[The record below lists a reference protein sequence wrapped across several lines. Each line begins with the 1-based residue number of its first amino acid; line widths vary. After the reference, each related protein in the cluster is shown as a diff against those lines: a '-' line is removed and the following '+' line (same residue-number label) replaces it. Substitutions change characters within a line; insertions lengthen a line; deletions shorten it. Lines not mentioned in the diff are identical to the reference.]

1 MSEMNRNTL
10 WKDALSSL
18 NHSWGRFIG
27 ITLLMAVSAF
37 TFIGLK
43 MAGPDMKNTA
53 QTYYQEVNLA
63 DLTVSSNYGLDKNDT
78 QTIKNQ
84 AKKATLDFGYL
95 QDATINNSKTSL
107 RVLSESKNISTSQ
120 LISGNFPKKDNQI
133 AISYLLRNKYHIGE
147 WITLNEHSN
156 LKNSRFK
163 IVGFIRPS
171 EYTDKSNLG
180 QTNVGTGQLSGVAI
194 VKKSAF
200 KAQSYSIA
208 RIRFNKTKEL
218 DPYSSTYQKFIDNKK
233 ERLTN
238 SLAQNSKL
246 KKTEVDNNFK
256 DAQKQI
262 RQAKEQIQLA
272 ENNGL
277 NMSREK
283 ARLEKQ
289 QKKLNEQE
297 QEIKQLGSISY
308 YVNDRK
314 NDSGYDTYQSNS
326 EKIELI
332 TNIFPVFLFAVAAL
346 VSFSTMTR
354 FIDEERQNIGVLR
367 ALGYSKLDTSLK
379 FVIYSLTAALTGVFI
394 GAIGGYWILP
404 RIIFNAYTANLT
416 LTNFQSGFSWKY
428 LFLTF
433 LISILCT
440 TGAAVI
446 QLFIVLRAKTS
457 ELLLPKPPKNG
468 SRILL
473 EKIKPFWQHLSFNY
487 KVTLRNIFRYKV
499 KMIMTILGIAGCT
512 GLLMMGFGIRDSLAG
527 IGQKQYSEIIK
538 YDLIAI
544 DKNSLSSE
552 QSSRLNQKL
561 SSSQVNKYLPVYF
574 ENVSKKIAGTNQ
586 DLSIIVPEK
595 SSQISKY
602 ISLRNRSSGQKINL
616 NSRGI
621 VISEKLAKLLNLSIG
636 DELSLVTTNGK
647 KVKLPISNIC
657 EMYMGHY
664 VLMNSKV
671 YQKYFNKKVNSNA
684 QLIELNNKKQTNS
697 FANSLMKTGAVSAIN
712 LNTNNQQIIDSLI
725 QSMNKVIFLLIGLAA
740 LLAVVVIFTLTTTNL
755 EERMREIATLKV
767 LGFYNNEASLYIYR
781 ETIILSIFGILIG
794 FLVGN
799 WLHGFIIDNLAP
811 LNAIFRP
818 RILFSNY
825 LLSAL
830 IPLVITGI
838 MAIFVNRKIK
848 EVNMLEALKS
858 VD

>member
-1 MSEMNRNTL
+1 MNRNTL

-95 QDATINNSKTSL
+95 QDTTINNSKTSL
-107 RVLSESKNISTSQ
+107 RVLSESKNISTNQ

-133 AISYLLRNKYHIGE
+133 VLSYLLRNKYHIGE

-664 VLMNSKV
+664 VLMNSNV

-794 FLVGN
+794 FLIGN
-799 WLHGFIIDNLAP
+799 WLHGFIIDNLSP
-811 LNAIFRP
+811 LNAMFRP
-818 RILFSNY
+818 GILFSNY

>member
-1 MSEMNRNTL
+1 MNRNTL

-657 EMYMGHY
+657 KMYMGHY
-664 VLMNSKV
+664 VLMNSNV

-794 FLVGN
+794 FLIGN

-811 LNAIFRP
+811 LNAMFKP
-818 RILFSNY
+818 GILFSNY

>member
-1 MSEMNRNTL
+1 MNRRIL

-27 ITLLMAVSAF
+27 ILLLMAVSAF
-37 TFIGLK
+37 AFIGLK
-43 MAGPDMKNTA
+43 MAGPDMRNTA
-53 QTYYQEVNLA
+53 QTYYQDVNLA

-78 QTIKNQ
+78 QTIKKQ
-84 AKKATLDFGYL
+84 AKKATIDFGYL
-95 QDATINNSKTSL
+95 QDTTINNSKTSL
-107 RVLSESKNISTSQ
+107 RVLSESKNISTNQ

-133 AISYLLRNKYHIGE
+133 VLSYLLRNKYHIGE

-664 VLMNSKV
+664 VLMNSNV

-781 ETIILSIFGILIG
+781 ETIIS
-794 FLVGN
+794 
-799 WLHGFIIDNLAP
+799 
-811 LNAIFRP
+811 
-818 RILFSNY
+818 
-825 LLSAL
+825 
-830 IPLVITGI
+830 
-838 MAIFVNRKIK
+838 
-848 EVNMLEALKS
+848 
-858 VD
+858 

>member
-1 MSEMNRNTL
+1 MR
-10 WKDALSSL
+10 
-18 NHSWGRFIG
+18 
-27 ITLLMAVSAF
+27 
-37 TFIGLK
+37 
-43 MAGPDMKNTA
+43 NTA
-53 QTYYQEVNLA
+53 QTYYQDVNLA

-78 QTIKNQ
+78 QTIKKQ
-84 AKKATLDFGYL
+84 AKKATIDFGYL
-95 QDATINNSKTSL
+95 QDTTINNSKTSL
-107 RVLSESKNISTSQ
+107 RVLSESKNISTNQ
-120 LISGNFPKKDNQI
+120 LISGNFLKKDNQI
-133 AISYLLRNKYHIGE
+133 VLSYLLRNKYHIGE

-664 VLMNSKV
+664 VLMNSNV

-794 FLVGN
+794 FLIGN
-799 WLHGFIIDNLAP
+799 WLHGFIIDNLSP
-811 LNAIFRP
+811 LNAMFRP
-818 RILFSNY
+818 GILFSNY

>member
-664 VLMNSKV
+664 VLMNSNV

-740 LLAVVVIFTLTTTNL
+740 LLAVVVIFTLTTTNI

-811 LNAIFRP
+811 LNAMFRP
-818 RILFSNY
+818 GILFSNY

>member
-1 MSEMNRNTL
+1 MNRNTL

-289 QKKLNEQE
+289 QKKLNEQG

-574 ENVSKKIAGTNQ
+574 ENASKKIAGTNQ

-664 VLMNSKV
+664 VLMNSNV

-794 FLVGN
+794 FLIGN
-799 WLHGFIIDNLAP
+799 WLHGFIIDNLSP
-811 LNAIFRP
+811 LNAMFRP
-818 RILFSNY
+818 GILFSNY

>member
-1 MSEMNRNTL
+1 MNRNTL

-43 MAGPDMKNTA
+43 MAGPDMRNTA
-53 QTYYQEVNLA
+53 QTYYQDVNLA

-428 LFLTF
+428 LFLTI
-433 LISILCT
+433 LIAILCT

-664 VLMNSKV
+664 VLMNSNV

-794 FLVGN
+794 FLIGN
-799 WLHGFIIDNLAP
+799 WLHGFIIDNLSP
-811 LNAIFRP
+811 LNAMFRP
-818 RILFSNY
+818 GILFSNY

>member
-1 MSEMNRNTL
+1 MNRNTL

-664 VLMNSKV
+664 VLMNSNV

-794 FLVGN
+794 FLIGN

-811 LNAIFRP
+811 LNAMFRP
-818 RILFSNY
+818 GILFSNY

>member
-1 MSEMNRNTL
+1 M
-10 WKDALSSL
+10 
-18 NHSWGRFIG
+18 
-27 ITLLMAVSAF
+27 
-37 TFIGLK
+37 
-43 MAGPDMKNTA
+43 
-53 QTYYQEVNLA
+53 
-63 DLTVSSNYGLDKNDT
+63 
-78 QTIKNQ
+78 
-84 AKKATLDFGYL
+84 
-95 QDATINNSKTSL
+95 
-107 RVLSESKNISTSQ
+107 
-120 LISGNFPKKDNQI
+120 ISGNFPKKDNQI

-664 VLMNSKV
+664 VLMNSNV

-794 FLVGN
+794 FLIGN
-799 WLHGFIIDNLAP
+799 WLHGFIIDNLSP
-811 LNAIFRP
+811 LNAMFRP
-818 RILFSNY
+818 GILFSNY

>member
-1 MSEMNRNTL
+1 MSEMNRNIL

-664 VLMNSKV
+664 VLMNSNV

-794 FLVGN
+794 FLIGN
-799 WLHGFIIDNLAP
+799 WLHGFIIDNLSP
-811 LNAIFRP
+811 LNAMFRP
-818 RILFSNY
+818 GILFSNY

>member
-1 MSEMNRNTL
+1 MNRNTL

-664 VLMNSKV
+664 VLMNSNV

-725 QSMNKVIFLLIGLAA
+725 QSMDKVMLLLIGLAA

-794 FLVGN
+794 FLIGN
-799 WLHGFIIDNLAP
+799 WLHGFIIDNLSP
-811 LNAIFRP
+811 LNAMFRP
-818 RILFSNY
+818 GILFSNY

>member
-1 MSEMNRNTL
+1 MNRNTL

-27 ITLLMAVSAF
+27 ITFLMAVSAF

-664 VLMNSKV
+664 VLMNSNV

-794 FLVGN
+794 FLIGN
-799 WLHGFIIDNLAP
+799 WLHGFIIDNLSP
-811 LNAIFRP
+811 LNAMFRP
-818 RILFSNY
+818 GILFSNY

>member
-1 MSEMNRNTL
+1 MNRRIL

-27 ITLLMAVSAF
+27 ILLLMAVSAF
-37 TFIGLK
+37 AFIGLK
-43 MAGPDMKNTA
+43 MAGPDMRNTA
-53 QTYYQEVNLA
+53 QTYYQDVNLA

-78 QTIKNQ
+78 QTIKKQ
-84 AKKATLDFGYL
+84 AKKATIDFGYL
-95 QDATINNSKTSL
+95 QDTTINNSKTSL
-107 RVLSESKNISTSQ
+107 RVLSESKNISTNQ

-664 VLMNSKV
+664 VLMNSNV

-794 FLVGN
+794 FLIGN
-799 WLHGFIIDNLAP
+799 WLHGFIIDNLSP
-811 LNAIFRP
+811 LNAMFRP
-818 RILFSNY
+818 GILFSNY

>member
-1 MSEMNRNTL
+1 MNRNTL

-18 NHSWGRFIG
+18 NHSGGRFIG

-664 VLMNSKV
+664 VLMNSNV

-794 FLVGN
+794 FLIGN
-799 WLHGFIIDNLAP
+799 WLHGFIIDNLSP
-811 LNAIFRP
+811 LNAMFRP
-818 RILFSNY
+818 GILFSNY

>member
-1 MSEMNRNTL
+1 MNRRIL

-27 ITLLMAVSAF
+27 ILLLMAVSAF
-37 TFIGLK
+37 AFIGLK
-43 MAGPDMKNTA
+43 MAGPDMRNTA
-53 QTYYQEVNLA
+53 QTYYQDVNLA

-84 AKKATLDFGYL
+84 AKKATIDFGYL
-95 QDATINNSKTSL
+95 QDTTINNSKTSL

-120 LISGNFPKKDNQI
+120 LISGNLPKKDNQI
-133 AISYLLRNKYHIGE
+133 AISYLLRDKYHLGE
-147 WITLNEHSN
+147 WITLNQHSN

-163 IVGFIRPS
+163 IVGFMRPS
-171 EYTDKSNLG
+171 EYTDKSEIG
-180 QTNVGTGQLSGVAI
+180 QTNVGTGQLSGIAV
-194 VKKSAF
+194 VKKNAF
-200 KAQSYSIA
+200 KSQNYSIA

-218 DPYSSTYQKFIDNKK
+218 APYSSTYQKFIDNKK

-238 SLAQNSKL
+238 SLKQSGKL
-246 KKTEVDNNFK
+246 KKVEVDNNFK
-256 DAQKQI
+256 AAQKQI
-262 RQAKEQIQLA
+262 KQAKAQIQLA

-277 NMSREK
+277 EMTKEK
-283 ARLEKQ
+283 GKLEKQ
-289 QKKLNEQE
+289 QKKLNEQK

-379 FVIYSLTAALTGVFI
+379 FVIYSLTAALVGVFI
-394 GAIGGYWILP
+394 GAIGGSWILP

-428 LFLTF
+428 LFLTI
-433 LISILCT
+433 LIAILCT
-440 TGAAVI
+440 TGAAII
-446 QLFIVLRAKTS
+446 QLFIVLQAKTS

-538 YDLIAI
+538 YDLIAV
-544 DKNSLSSE
+544 DKNSLSSK
-552 QSSRLNQKL
+552 QSTKLNQKL
-561 SSSQVNKYLPVYF
+561 SSSQVKKYLPVYF

-595 SSQISKY
+595 SSEISKY

-616 NSRGI
+616 NNKGI
-621 VISEKLAKLLNLSIG
+621 VISEKLAKLLNLSMG

-647 KVKLPISNIC
+647 KVKLPISSIC

-664 VLMNSKV
+664 VLMNLKV
-671 YQKYFNKKVNSNA
+671 YQKYFEQKASSNA
-684 QLIELNNKKQTNS
+684 QLIELNNKNQINS
-697 FANSLMKTGAVSAIN
+697 FASSLIKTGAVSAIN
-712 LNTNNQQIIDSLI
+712 LNTNNQQIVDSLI
-725 QSMNKVIFLLIGLAA
+725 QSMDKVMFLLIGMAA
-740 LLAVVVIFTLTTTNL
+740 VLAVVVIFTLTTTNL

-781 ETIILSIFGILIG
+781 ETIILSIFGVLIG

-811 LNAIFRP
+811 LNAMFKP
-818 RILFSNY
+818 GILFSNY

-830 IPLVITGI
+830 ISLVITAI
-838 MAIFVNRKIK
+838 MSVFVNRKIK

>member
-1 MSEMNRNTL
+1 MNRNTL

-289 QKKLNEQE
+289 QNKLNEQE

-664 VLMNSKV
+664 VLMNSNV

-794 FLVGN
+794 FLIGN
-799 WLHGFIIDNLAP
+799 WLHGFIIDNLSP
-811 LNAIFRP
+811 LNAMFRP
-818 RILFSNY
+818 GILFSNY

-858 VD
+858 LD

>member
-1 MSEMNRNTL
+1 MNRRIL

-27 ITLLMAVSAF
+27 ILLLMAVSAF
-37 TFIGLK
+37 AFIGLK
-43 MAGPDMKNTA
+43 MAGPDMRNTA
-53 QTYYQEVNLA
+53 QTYYQDVNLA

-78 QTIKNQ
+78 QTIKKQ
-84 AKKATLDFGYL
+84 AKKATIDFGYL
-95 QDATINNSKTSL
+95 QDTTINNSKTSL
-107 RVLSESKNISTSQ
+107 RVLSESKNISTNQ

-133 AISYLLRNKYHIGE
+133 VLSYLLRNKYHIGE

-367 ALGYSKLDTSLK
+367 ASGYSKLDTSLK

-664 VLMNSKV
+664 VLMNSNV

-794 FLVGN
+794 FLIGN
-799 WLHGFIIDNLAP
+799 WLHGFIIDNLSP
-811 LNAIFRP
+811 LNAMFRP
-818 RILFSNY
+818 GILFSNY

>member
-1 MSEMNRNTL
+1 MNRNTL

-616 NSRGI
+616 NSGGI

-664 VLMNSKV
+664 VLMNSNV

-767 LGFYNNEASLYIYR
+767 LGFYNNEVSLYIYR

-794 FLVGN
+794 FLIGN
-799 WLHGFIIDNLAP
+799 WLHGFIIDNLSP
-811 LNAIFRP
+811 LNAMFRP
-818 RILFSNY
+818 GILFSNY

>member
-1 MSEMNRNTL
+1 MR
-10 WKDALSSL
+10 
-18 NHSWGRFIG
+18 
-27 ITLLMAVSAF
+27 
-37 TFIGLK
+37 
-43 MAGPDMKNTA
+43 NTA
-53 QTYYQEVNLA
+53 QTYYQDVNLA

-78 QTIKNQ
+78 QTIKKQ
-84 AKKATLDFGYL
+84 AKKATIDFGYL
-95 QDATINNSKTSL
+95 QDTTINNSKTSL
-107 RVLSESKNISTSQ
+107 RVLSESKNISTNQ

-133 AISYLLRNKYHIGE
+133 VLSYLLRNKYHIGE

-664 VLMNSKV
+664 VLMNSNV

-794 FLVGN
+794 FLIGN
-799 WLHGFIIDNLAP
+799 WLHGFIIDNLSP
-811 LNAIFRP
+811 LNAMFRP
-818 RILFSNY
+818 GILFSNY

>member
-1 MSEMNRNTL
+1 MNRRIL

-27 ITLLMAVSAF
+27 ILLLMAVSAF
-37 TFIGLK
+37 AFIGLK

-664 VLMNSKV
+664 VLMNSNV

-725 QSMNKVIFLLIGLAA
+725 QSMNKVIFLFIGLAA

-811 LNAIFRP
+811 LNAMFRP
-818 RILFSNY
+818 GILFSNY

>member
-1 MSEMNRNTL
+1 MR
-10 WKDALSSL
+10 
-18 NHSWGRFIG
+18 
-27 ITLLMAVSAF
+27 
-37 TFIGLK
+37 
-43 MAGPDMKNTA
+43 NTA
-53 QTYYQEVNLA
+53 QTYYQDVNLV

-78 QTIKNQ
+78 QTIKKQ
-84 AKKATLDFGYL
+84 AKKATIDFGYL
-95 QDATINNSKTSL
+95 QDTTINNSKTSL
-107 RVLSESKNISTSQ
+107 RVLSESKNISTNQ

-133 AISYLLRNKYHIGE
+133 VLSYLLRNKYHIGE

-664 VLMNSKV
+664 VLMNSNV

-794 FLVGN
+794 FLIGN
-799 WLHGFIIDNLAP
+799 WLHGFIIDNLSP
-811 LNAIFRP
+811 LNAMFRP
-818 RILFSNY
+818 GILFSNY

>member
-1 MSEMNRNTL
+1 MNRNTL

-43 MAGPDMKNTA
+43 MAGPDMKNTT

-78 QTIKNQ
+78 QTIKKQ
-84 AKKATLDFGYL
+84 AKKATIDFGYL
-95 QDATINNSKTSL
+95 QDTTINNSKTSL

-664 VLMNSKV
+664 VLMNSNV

-794 FLVGN
+794 FLIGN
-799 WLHGFIIDNLAP
+799 WLHGFIIDNLSP
-811 LNAIFRP
+811 LNAMFRP
-818 RILFSNY
+818 GILFSNY

>member
-1 MSEMNRNTL
+1 MNRNTL

-133 AISYLLRNKYHIGE
+133 VISYLLRNKYHIGE

-289 QKKLNEQE
+289 QKKLNEQG

-664 VLMNSKV
+664 VLMNSNV

-794 FLVGN
+794 FLIGN
-799 WLHGFIIDNLAP
+799 WLHGFIIDNLSP
-811 LNAIFRP
+811 LNAMFRP
-818 RILFSNY
+818 GILFSNY

>member
-1 MSEMNRNTL
+1 MNRNTL

-664 VLMNSKV
+664 VLMNSNV

-794 FLVGN
+794 FLIGN
-799 WLHGFIIDNLAP
+799 WLHGFIIDNLSP
-811 LNAIFRP
+811 LNAMFRP
-818 RILFSNY
+818 GILFSNY

-830 IPLVITGI
+830 IPLVITSI

>member
-1 MSEMNRNTL
+1 MNRNTL

-133 AISYLLRNKYHIGE
+133 VLSYLLRNKYHIGE

-379 FVIYSLTAALTGVFI
+379 FVIYSLTAALTGVLV

-487 KVTLRNIFRYKV
+487 KVTLRNFFRYKV

-664 VLMNSKV
+664 VLMNSNV

-794 FLVGN
+794 FLIGN
-799 WLHGFIIDNLAP
+799 WLHGFIIDNLSP
-811 LNAIFRP
+811 LNAMFRP
-818 RILFSNY
+818 GILFSNY

>member
-1 MSEMNRNTL
+1 MNRNTL

-664 VLMNSKV
+664 VLMNSNV

-794 FLVGN
+794 FLIGN
-799 WLHGFIIDNLAP
+799 WLHGFIIDNLSP
-811 LNAIFRP
+811 LNAMFRP
-818 RILFSNY
+818 GILFSNY

-858 VD
+858 LD

>member
-1 MSEMNRNTL
+1 MNRNTL

-133 AISYLLRNKYHIGE
+133 VLSYLLRNKYHIGE

-262 RQAKEQIQLA
+262 KQAKKQIQLA

-277 NMSREK
+277 EITKEK
-283 ARLEKQ
+283 EKLEKQ

-538 YDLIAI
+538 YDLIVI

-552 QSSRLNQKL
+552 QSTKLNQKL

-595 SSQISKY
+595 NSQISKY

-664 VLMNSKV
+664 LLMNSNV

-811 LNAIFRP
+811 LNAMFRP
-818 RILFSNY
+818 GILFSNY

>member
-1 MSEMNRNTL
+1 MNRS
-10 WKDALSSL
+10 KKLSS
-18 NHSWGRFIG
+18 
-27 ITLLMAVSAF
+27 
-37 TFIGLK
+37 
-43 MAGPDMKNTA
+43 
-53 QTYYQEVNLA
+53 
-63 DLTVSSNYGLDKNDT
+63 
-78 QTIKNQ
+78 
-84 AKKATLDFGYL
+84 
-95 QDATINNSKTSL
+95 
-107 RVLSESKNISTSQ
+107 
-120 LISGNFPKKDNQI
+120 
-133 AISYLLRNKYHIGE
+133 
-147 WITLNEHSN
+147 
-156 LKNSRFK
+156 
-163 IVGFIRPS
+163 
-171 EYTDKSNLG
+171 
-180 QTNVGTGQLSGVAI
+180 
-194 VKKSAF
+194 
-200 KAQSYSIA
+200 
-208 RIRFNKTKEL
+208 
-218 DPYSSTYQKFIDNKK
+218 
-233 ERLTN
+233 
-238 SLAQNSKL
+238 
-246 KKTEVDNNFK
+246 
-256 DAQKQI
+256 
-262 RQAKEQIQLA
+262 
-272 ENNGL
+272 
-277 NMSREK
+277 
-283 ARLEKQ
+283 
-289 QKKLNEQE
+289 
-297 QEIKQLGSISY
+297 LGSISY

-664 VLMNSKV
+664 VLMNSNV

-794 FLVGN
+794 FLIGN
-799 WLHGFIIDNLAP
+799 WLHGFIIDNLSP
-811 LNAIFRP
+811 LNAMFRP
-818 RILFSNY
+818 GILFSNY

>member
-1 MSEMNRNTL
+1 MR
-10 WKDALSSL
+10 
-18 NHSWGRFIG
+18 
-27 ITLLMAVSAF
+27 
-37 TFIGLK
+37 
-43 MAGPDMKNTA
+43 NTA
-53 QTYYQEVNLA
+53 QTYYQDVKLA
-63 DLTVSSNYGLDKNDT
+63 DLTVSSNYGLDKKDT
-78 QTIKNQ
+78 QTIKKQ
-84 AKKATLDFGYL
+84 AKKATMDFGYL
-95 QDATINNSKTSL
+95 QDTTINNSKTSL

-133 AISYLLRNKYHIGE
+133 VLSYLLRNKYHIGE

-171 EYTDKSNLG
+171 EYTDKSNLE

-238 SLAQNSKL
+238 SLKQSGKL
-246 KKTEVDNNFK
+246 KKVEVDNNFK
-256 DAQKQI
+256 AAQEQI
-262 RQAKEQIQLA
+262 KQAKAQIQLA

-277 NMSREK
+277 EMTKEK
-283 ARLEKQ
+283 EKLEKQ
-289 QKKLNEQE
+289 QKKLNEQK
-297 QEIKQLGSISY
+297 QEMKQLGSISY

-379 FVIYSLTAALTGVFI
+379 FVIYSLTAALTGVLV

-428 LFLTF
+428 LFLTI
-433 LISILCT
+433 LIAILCT

-552 QSSRLNQKL
+552 QSTKLNQKL

-586 DLSIIVPEK
+586 ELSIIVPEK

-664 VLMNSKV
+664 LLMNSNV

-811 LNAIFRP
+811 LNAMFRP
-818 RILFSNY
+818 GILFSNY

>member
-1 MSEMNRNTL
+1 MNRNTL

-332 TNIFPVFLFAVAAL
+332 TNIFPVFLFAVAVL

-664 VLMNSKV
+664 VLMNSNV

-794 FLVGN
+794 FLIGN
-799 WLHGFIIDNLAP
+799 WLHGFIIDNLSP
-811 LNAIFRP
+811 LNAMFRP
-818 RILFSNY
+818 GILFSNY

>member
-1 MSEMNRNTL
+1 MNRNTL

-664 VLMNSKV
+664 VLMNSNV

-794 FLVGN
+794 FLIGN
-799 WLHGFIIDNLAP
+799 WLHGFIIDKLSP
-811 LNAIFRP
+811 LNAMFRP
-818 RILFSNY
+818 GILFSNY

>member
-1 MSEMNRNTL
+1 MNRNTL

-171 EYTDKSNLG
+171 KYTDKSNLG

-664 VLMNSKV
+664 VLMNSNV

-794 FLVGN
+794 FLIGN
-799 WLHGFIIDNLAP
+799 WLHGFIIDNLSP
-811 LNAIFRP
+811 LNAMFRP
-818 RILFSNY
+818 GILFSNY

>member
-1 MSEMNRNTL
+1 MNRNTL

-84 AKKATLDFGYL
+84 AKKATIDFGYL
-95 QDATINNSKTSL
+95 QDTTINNSKTSL

-120 LISGNFPKKDNQI
+120 LISGNLPKKDNQI
-133 AISYLLRNKYHIGE
+133 AISYLLRDKYHIGE

-272 ENNGL
+272 ENKGL
-277 NMSREK
+277 EITKEK
-283 ARLEKQ
+283 EKLEKQ

-297 QEIKQLGSISY
+297 QEIKQLDSISY

-428 LFLTF
+428 LFLTI
-433 LISILCT
+433 LIAILCT
-440 TGAAVI
+440 TGAAII
-446 QLFIVLRAKTS
+446 QLFIVLQAKTS

-595 SSQISKY
+595 SSEISKY

-664 VLMNSKV
+664 VLMNSNV

-811 LNAIFRP
+811 LNAMFRP
-818 RILFSNY
+818 GILFSNY

>member
-1 MSEMNRNTL
+1 MNRNTL

-428 LFLTF
+428 LFLTI
-433 LISILCT
+433 LIAILCT

-664 VLMNSKV
+664 VLMNSNV

-794 FLVGN
+794 FLIGN
-799 WLHGFIIDNLAP
+799 WLHGFIIDNLSP
-811 LNAIFRP
+811 LNAMFRP
-818 RILFSNY
+818 GILFSNY

>member
-1 MSEMNRNTL
+1 MNRNTL

-156 LKNSRFK
+156 LKNNRFK

-664 VLMNSKV
+664 VLMNSNV

-794 FLVGN
+794 FLIGN
-799 WLHGFIIDNLAP
+799 WLHGFIIDNLSP
-811 LNAIFRP
+811 LNAMFRP
-818 RILFSNY
+818 GILFSNY

-830 IPLVITGI
+830 IPLGITGI